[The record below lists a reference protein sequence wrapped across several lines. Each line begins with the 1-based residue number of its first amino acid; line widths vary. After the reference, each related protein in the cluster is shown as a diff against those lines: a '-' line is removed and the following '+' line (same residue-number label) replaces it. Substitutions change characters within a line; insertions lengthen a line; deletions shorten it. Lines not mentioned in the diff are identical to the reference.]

1 MKQKYRWTVRNLD
14 PRALKVLHEAQELN
28 PDRTLGSL
36 VSEAVWDWWENIPDD
51 DPDISSDVGDT
62 SVPTIEQEIAA

>member
-1 MKQKYRWTVRNLD
+1 MKHNYRWTVRNLD
-14 PRALKVLHEAQELN
+14 PSALEVLHEAQELN
-28 PDRTLGSL
+28 PERTLGSL

-51 DPDISSDVGDT
+51 DPDISSDVEDT